1 MFTGALTNNPGTN
14 VGETS
19 RGNQILEKL
28 QNDSNLMTTLNVD
41 EGVTSGHVSGQGS
54 PLRGTSA
61 QEKNRRAQKRFRE
74 RQKANISSMQ
84 DQMISMKEEVERL
97 EKENKDLVA
106 RNSMMDKML
115 RLSNESILSLQEN
128 HMKAKGV
135 TYQKSNDLF
144 HLIGLN
150 GTNDI
155 QDDIDD
161 AELQLDDEGKGLLSF
176 WKKLVKDA
184 SALLVRYDSIP
195 KEDTDKRQK
204 IVESMEEMFNRAG
217 KVCMQVAV
225 YNPANFQVLMGSSL
239 DQVIHGTPKDER
251 QHWYAVLD
259 HLELDLKQK
268 HQLTALNDIFKE
280 RMGNILQAC
289 SEKLSALQQ
298 LGRSDEVKCLESM
311 VKKTIDVKKTAN
323 ELQLRM
329 CEEHLCRIE
338 LWATVFKTVLSEV
351 QKARFIF
358 HSYPFF
364 PDVFEVANLIS
375 IGVNDEGEQFNNN
388 LDDADGADHLT
399 D

>member
-1 MFTGALTNNPGTN
+1 MLAGALTNKPGTD

-28 QNDSNLMTTLNVD
+28 QNDSNLMTTLDVD
-41 EGVTSGHVSGQGS
+41 EGMTSGHVSGQGS

-84 DQMISMKEEVERL
+84 DQMASMKEEVERL

-128 HMKAKGV
+128 HMKANGV
-135 TYQKSNDLF
+135 TYQESNDLF
-144 HLIGLN
+144 HLIGIN
-150 GTNDI
+150 GTNNI
-155 QDDIDD
+155 QDDIDES
-161 AELQLDDEGKGLLSF
+161 ELQLDDEGKGLLSF

-184 SALLVRYDSIP
+184 SVLLLRYDSIP
-195 KEDTDKRQK
+195 KEDTNKRQK
-204 IVESMEEMFNRAG
+204 VVESMEEMLNRAG

-239 DQVIHGTPKDER
+239 DQVMHETPKDKHK
-251 QHWYAVLD
+251 HWSAVLD
-259 HLELDLKQK
+259 HLDLDLKQK
-268 HQLTALNDIFKE
+268 HQLAALNDIFKE

-289 SEKLSALQQ
+289 SEKLSALRQ
-298 LGRSDEVKCLESM
+298 LGPSDEVKCLENM
-311 VKKTIDVKKTAN
+311 VKKTIDVKKTAK

-351 QKARFIF
+351 QKARFIV

-375 IGVNDEGEQFNNN
+375 IAADEEGAQFNNN
-388 LDDADGADHLT
+388 VDNADGADHLT
-399 D
+399 